1 MDMERSAGE
10 PQLPTPPAAAAAAA
24 DPAPD
29 APGAQLAAAAPANA
43 DAAPAAPRGLGL
55 QGLSPGGPDLRRL
68 FCEIPALGPPPSAA
82 RPCTPPP
89 PPLPPTDCVPASSA
103 GEPLGGRGPP
113 LTLREAEQ
121 RHATRSLEIQT
132 EQLAQQLAQLQRQ
145 LQQVAQQVAQLQR
158 QLELHA
164 RVLILMQGLR

>member
-1 MDMERSAGE
+1 MNSI
-10 PQLPTPPAAAAAAA
+10 
-24 DPAPD
+24 
-29 APGAQLAAAAPANA
+29 
-43 DAAPAAPRGLGL
+43 
-55 QGLSPGGPDLRRL
+55 S
-68 FCEIPALGPPPSAA
+68 
-82 RPCTPPP
+82 
-89 PPLPPTDCVPASSA
+89 V

-164 RVLILMQGLR
+164 AAAAARRSRARGDMHVSSI